1 MDGAADAWFDREL
14 AGCTLADERLSK
26 RLCKLLVQIGSA
38 MEQSI
43 PLVCQDWATTKTAY
57 RFFSNERASEADILA
72 GHFRSAHDRVAA
84 AERPVLVLHDTTEF
98 TYQREKPE
106 AIGITKS
113 INSGRD
119 KSGRLRSH
127 TVCGI
132 LMHSSLAVT
141 TEGHPSYNERSK
153 PSQRR

>member
-14 AGCTLADERLSK
+14 SGCTLADERLSK
-26 RLCKLLVQIGSA
+26 RLRKLLVQIGSA